1 MEILF
6 IFNFL
11 FFIFM
16 IVMMTNDALRGAI
29 INDSLSWQA
38 DKESRGVTSRLSF
51 SEKPQRVED
60 VIMFWHNHL
69 YSALILWNGMG
80 GEDRY
85 RVADVFYHGGQRS
98 EDDIQGLKW
107 AFALSVLTR
116 YMEECGQR
124 ET

>member
-1 MEILF
+1 MR
-6 IFNFL
+6 
-11 FFIFM
+11 
-16 IVMMTNDALRGAI
+16 LRRAI
-29 INDSLSWQA
+29 INDSFSWQA
-38 DKESRGVTSRLSF
+38 DKEFMGVTSRLSF